1 MVTVLTEVY
10 EILRKQ
16 FGDED
21 AKRLMDF
28 FQQNLVRLA
37 TKDDV
42 AQLEQKVMTELV
54 GKADK
59 VDLARIRELL
69 EYKTDKEDAAR
80 IEAEL
85 RSKADKEDVA
95 QVREAVLRLEARMNL
110 QFVVLLLVIIAT
122 NPRVWELLGRILPFM
137 K

>member
-21 AKRLMDF
+21 AKRLMEF

-37 TKDDV
+37 TKDDI
-42 AQLEQKVMTELV
+42 AQLEQRVMTELV

-59 VDLARIRELL
+59 VDLARIRELWNTKPTK
-69 EYKTDKEDAAR
+69 KTLP
-80 IEAEL
+80 EL
-85 RSKADKEDVA
+85 RRNCDRKRTRKMW
-95 QVREAVLRLEARMNL
+95 RGLKRNC
-110 QFVVLLLVIIAT
+110 
-122 NPRVWELLGRILPFM
+122 
-137 K
+137 

>member
-1 MVTVLTEVY
+1 VVVSEMVTVLTEVY

-21 AKRLMDF
+21 AKRLMEF

-42 AQLEQKVMTELV
+42 AQLEQRVMTELV

-80 IEAEL
+80 IETEL
-85 RSKADKEDVA
+85 RQKADKEDVA
-95 QVREAVLRLEARMNL
+95 RIEAELQRKADKEDVLN
-110 QFVVLLLVIIAT
+110 
-122 NPRVWELLGRILPFM
+122 
-137 K
+137 